1 MISLS
6 HSVDPSARKASPAG
20 PIRVLIADRHAS
32 VRLGLAAC
40 VRAAPDME
48 VVGEAESG
56 EQVLALCD
64 AVCPEVA
71 LIDLFL
77 PEIEGEVAL
86 RLIRQACPD
95 LKIIAMAILDR
106 RYLADIARASGATD
120 YITKDISTAELTR
133 RIRASVHSVD

>member
-1 MISLS
+1 MISLLPLANP
-6 HSVDPSARKASPAG
+6 SVRQASAPP

-48 VVGEAESG
+48 VAGEAESG

-64 AVCPEVA
+64 AVHPHVA

-77 PEIEGEVAL
+77 PEMDGEMVT
-86 RLIRQACPD
+86 RLVRQAHPD
-95 LKIIAMAILDR
+95 MKIIAMAVLDR
-106 RYLADIARASGATD
+106 RYLADIAQASGATD
-120 YITKDISTAELTR
+120 YITKDISTIELTR
-133 RIRASVHSVD
+133 RIRAAIRPEN

>member
-1 MISLS
+1 
-6 HSVDPSARKASPAG
+6 
-20 PIRVLIADRHAS
+20 
-32 VRLGLAAC
+32 
-40 VRAAPDME
+40 ME